1 MSAGTTGGGQ
11 EQTAPRRVVVLDDH
25 AMLRDSVSRALEN
38 AGFEVVG
45 GASTP
50 EEAVSLVR
58 IHRPDLLLAD
68 VNLGDGNDGI
78 EVAAAARGE
87 HEDLKVVVVSMHDDE
102 RTVKRALEA
111 GVSGFVSKDA
121 PLSELLD
128 GVRTVMDGSS
138 YLSPRLAAK
147 VMDLLSGRATTGP
160 ASLTD
165 REAEILALLA
175 SGSRTSEIA
184 ETLFLAEKT
193 VKNHLTSV
201 YSKLGVNSAAQAVA
215 EAHRLGLARPV

>member
-1 MSAGTTGGGQ
+1 MSDSTATSEDAGR
-11 EQTAPRRVVVLDDH
+11 TASVVVVDDH
-25 AMLRDSVSRALEN
+25 EMLRDSVARALEN
-38 AGFEVVG
+38 AGMKVVG
-45 GASTP
+45 GATSP
-50 EEAVSLVR
+50 DEALSLLR
-58 IHRPDLLLAD
+58 IHEPDLLLAD

-78 EVAAAARGE
+78 ELAAAARE
-87 HEDLKVVVVSMHDDE
+87 EVPDLRVLVVSMHDDE

-111 GVSGFVSKDA
+111 GVAGFVSKDA
-121 PLSELLD
+121 PLTELIE
-128 GVRTVMDGSS
+128 GVQTVLGGSS

-175 SGSRTSEIA
+175 DGSRTSDIA
-184 ETLFLAEKT
+184 DSLFLAEKT

-201 YSKLGVNSAAQAVA
+201 YAKLGVSSAAQAVA
-215 EAHRLGLARPV
+215 AAHRLGLARPR

>member
-1 MSAGTTGGGQ
+1 MNDASPGDDKAT
-11 EQTAPRRVVVLDDH
+11 VVVVDDH

-38 AGFEVVG
+38 AGVAVVG
-45 GASTP
+45 TAGDP
-50 EEAVSLVR
+50 DEALSLTR
-58 IHRPDLLLAD
+58 IHDPDLVLVD

-78 EVAAAARGE
+78 ELAAELMAAAEGLRV
-87 HEDLKVVVVSMHDDE
+87 LVVSMHDDE

-111 GVSGFVSKDA
+111 GVAGFVSKDA
-121 PLSELLD
+121 PLTELLD
-128 GVRTVMDGSS
+128 GVRTVVGGSS

-175 SGSRTSEIA
+175 NGARASDIA
-184 ETLFLAEKT
+184 DTLFLAEKT

-201 YSKLGVNSAAQAVA
+201 YAKLGVSSAAQAVA
-215 EAHRLGLARPV
+215 AAHRLGLARPT